1 MSVKTPSG
9 TGSSTAD
16 CLGRAAGVRAPL
28 TLARASVF
36 MLSLPLVRSFRSAY
50 GRSAGRRR
58 LIVIRLEDADGAT
71 GWGEA
76 PIAERPLYGA
86 DTAESTWSAL
96 TDLLLPPLLRRPLA
110 GPADVAGTWA
120 PIIGQH
126 YAKNAIETAVWA
138 VTSARLGVP
147 LARLWGGARD
157 AVPVG
162 ESFPICDT
170 EGALLDEVGARI
182 REGFGRIK
190 LKIAPGWDV
199 APAQAVRE
207 AFPSLPLSVDA
218 NCGYLP
224 GYGASGAPWAA
235 LDELGLVM
243 IEQPLAGDALLDL
256 AELQGRLRTPLCLDE
271 SASSVNQTRTAL
283 ALGSGRVVN
292 IKPPRL
298 GGILPAIGVHDL
310 CARQRVPVWCGG
322 MLETGIGRGFNLALA
337 ALPGFTLHSDMSPA
351 RMFYAH
357 DLVEPTFDIQPD
369 GCISVPARP
378 GNGFPVVPE
387 RVAEA
392 VIRSWESDR
401 TDRPGPSPRSRKQ
414 DGTQPRASQGQ
425 TLSSANH
432 EGQDHG

>member
-1 MSVKTPSG
+1 VPVTVS
-9 TGSSTAD
+9 SSTGPSSTGPSSTGPSAAGR
-16 CLGRAAGVRAPL
+16 LGRAAGVQAPV

-36 MLSLPLVRSFRSAY
+36 MLSLPLVRTFRSAY
-50 GRSAGRRR
+50 GRSAGRKR
-58 LIVIRLEDADGAT
+58 LIVVRLEDADGLT

-96 TDLLLPPLLRRPLA
+96 TDLLLPPLIGRPLR

-120 PIIGQH
+120 PLIGQQ
-126 YAKNAIETAVWA
+126 YAKNAVETAVWA
-138 VTSARLGVP
+138 IASARLGVP
-147 LARLWGGARD
+147 LARLWGGVRD

-170 EGALLDEVGARI
+170 PEALLDEVGARV

-199 APAQAVRE
+199 APVRAVRE
-207 AFPSLPLSVDA
+207 AYPGLPLSVDA
-218 NCGYLP
+218 NCGYAP
-224 GYGASGAPWAA
+224 GYATPGAPWTA

-256 AELQGRLRTPLCLDE
+256 AELQGCLQTPLCLDE

-298 GGILPAIGVHDL
+298 GGILPAIAVHDL
-310 CARQRVPVWCGG
+310 CAGQQVPVWCGG
-322 MLETGIGRGFNLALA
+322 MLETGIGRAFNLALA

-351 RMFYAH
+351 RMFYAR
-357 DLVEPTFDIQPD
+357 DLVEPTFDIRPD
-369 GCISVPARP
+369 GCIAVPDRP
-378 GNGFPVVPE
+378 GNGFPVVPG

-392 VIRSWESDR
+392 TIRTWESDGR
-401 TDRPGPSPRSRKQ
+401 D
-414 DGTQPRASQGQ
+414 
-425 TLSSANH
+425 
-432 EGQDHG
+432 

>member
-1 MSVKTPSG
+1 VPVTASSSTGPPS
-9 TGSSTAD
+9 TGSPAAGR
-16 CLGRAAGVRAPL
+16 LGRAAAVQAPVR
-28 TLARASVF
+28 LARASVF
-36 MLSLPLVRSFRSAY
+36 MLSLPLVRTFRSAY
-50 GRSAGRRR
+50 GRSAGRKR
-58 LIVIRLEDADGAT
+58 LIVVRLEDADGLT

-96 TDLLLPPLLRRPLA
+96 TDLLLPPLIGRPFG

-120 PIIGQH
+120 PLIGQQ
-126 YAKNAIETAVWA
+126 YAKNAVETAIWA
-138 VTSARLGVP
+138 IASARLGVP
-147 LARLWGGARD
+147 LARLWGGVRD

-170 EGALLDEVGARI
+170 PEALLDEVGTRV

-190 LKIAPGWDV
+190 LKIAPGWDA
-199 APAQAVRE
+199 APARAVRE
-207 AFPSLPLSVDA
+207 AYPGLPLSVDA
-218 NCGYLP
+218 NCGYPP
-224 GYGASGAPWAA
+224 GCAAPGAPWAA

-256 AELQGRLRTPLCLDE
+256 AELQGCLQTPLCLDE

-298 GGILPAIGVHDL
+298 GGILPAIAVHDL
-310 CARQRVPVWCGG
+310 CAGQQVPVWCGG
-322 MLETGIGRGFNLALA
+322 MLETGIGRAFNLALA

-351 RMFYAH
+351 RMFYAR
-357 DLVEPTFDIQPD
+357 DLVEPTFDIRPD
-369 GCISVPARP
+369 GCIAVPDRP
-378 GNGFPVVPE
+378 GNGFPVAPG

-392 VIRSWESDR
+392 TIRTWESDGR
-401 TDRPGPSPRSRKQ
+401 D
-414 DGTQPRASQGQ
+414 
-425 TLSSANH
+425 
-432 EGQDHG
+432 